1 MEIFILPLI
10 LVALLIIPVLL
21 VIVKFDSVKKK
32 KNALISNI
40 CSFFAVL
47 VLAAILPIGN
57 FVGASDEQAAEESSV
72 SVTASAEGMGYLAA
86 ALATG
91 IGSIGCGIAVSSAA
105 SAAIGATAEE
115 PKVFSKALIFVAL
128 GEGVALYGFLISFMI
143 LQKL

>member
-1 MEIFILPLI
+1 MEIFVLPLI
-10 LVALLIIPVLL
+10 FVALLVIPVLL
-21 VIVKFDSVKKK
+21 LFVKTDCVKKRK
-32 KNALISNI
+32 IALISNL

-47 VLAAILPIGN
+47 VLAAIVPFGN
-57 FVGASDEQAAEESSV
+57 FVGAADDESEEETSV
-72 SVTASAEGMGYLAA
+72 SVSASAEGMGYLAA

>member
-32 KNALISNI
+32 KIALISNI